1 MAGCQWR
8 KMDVSK
14 SRGAASNGTMHAIV
28 ILLILSAGLLSAQ
41 TRQKGA
47 GGFGQRMDANGDGKI
62 SPEEFPGPKN
72 FFDQFDAD
80 KNGFLSA
87 AEREAMRSTR
97 MQQGGRRPG
106 QGGGGAGQQ
115 ELFRALD
122 LNADQKLSAKE
133 WTVLLQAAD
142 FKKADSQAD
151 GHVTPEEWMRFF
163 GQGQRSARAG
173 GVGGSGAQVG
183 AIAPKVSAQFMVGDR
198 VLDFSKIKR
207 HTVVVFGSYT

>member
-106 QGGGGAGQQ
+106 QGAGQQ

-183 AIAPKVSAQFMVGDR
+183 AIAPKVSAQFMAGDR

>member
-1 MAGCQWR
+1 MNI
-8 KMDVSK
+8 SK
-14 SRGAASNGTMHAIV
+14 PVLGASEEVMRSIV
-28 ILLILSAGLLSAQ
+28 TLVVLSTGILSAQ
-41 TRQKGA
+41 TRQNGA
-47 GGFGQRMDANGDGKI
+47 GGFGRQMDANGDGKI
-62 SPEEFPGPKN
+62 SPKEFPGPKD

-87 AEREAMRSTR
+87 AEREAMRRAR

-106 QGGGGAGQQ
+106 QGGGGAVQQ

-122 LNADQKLSAKE
+122 LNTDQKLSAKE
-133 WTVLLQAAD
+133 WTVLLQATD

-163 GQGQRSARAG
+163 GQGQRPARGGGGAG
-173 GVGGSGAQVG
+173 GGAQVG
-183 AIAPKVSAQFMVGDR
+183 ALAPKVSAQFMAGDR
-198 VLDFSKIKR
+198 ALDFSKIKR

>member
-1 MAGCQWR
+1 
-8 KMDVSK
+8 
-14 SRGAASNGTMHAIV
+14 
-28 ILLILSAGLLSAQ
+28 
-41 TRQKGA
+41 
-47 GGFGQRMDANGDGKI
+47 MDANGDGKI

-87 AEREAMRSTR
+87 TEREAMRRSR

-106 QGGGGAGQQ
+106 QGGGGAGLQ
-115 ELFRALD
+115 ELFHSLD
-122 LNADQKLSAKE
+122 LNADQKLFPKE

-163 GQGQRSARAG
+163 GQGQRTARG
-173 GVGGSGAQVG
+173 GGGGGGGAQVG
-183 AIAPKVSAQFMVGDR
+183 ALAPKVSAQFVAGDR

>member
-1 MAGCQWR
+1 MFQR
-8 KMDVSK
+8 SKIIVSK
-14 SRGAASNGTMHAIV
+14 NGVQTYNSVMRA
-28 ILLILSAGLLSAQ
+28 LIIFMVLWTGLLSAQ

-87 AEREAMRSTR
+87 AEREAMRRAR

-106 QGGGGAGQQ
+106 QGGGGAEQ

-122 LNADQKLSAKE
+122 LNTDQKLSAKE
-133 WTVLLQAAD
+133 WTVLLQATD

-151 GHVTPEEWMRFF
+151 GHVTPEEWMRYF
-163 GQGQRSARAG
+163 GQGQRPARG
-173 GVGGSGAQVG
+173 GGGGGGGAQVG
-183 AIAPKVSAQFMVGDR
+183 AIAPKVSAQFMAGER
-198 VLDFSKIKR
+198 ALDFSKIKR

>member
-1 MAGCQWR
+1 MFQR
-8 KMDVSK
+8 SKIIVSK
-14 SRGAASNGTMHAIV
+14 NGGIAYNFVMRA
-28 ILLILSAGLLSAQ
+28 LIIFMVLWTGLLSAQ

-62 SPEEFPGPKN
+62 SPEEFPGPKI

-87 AEREAMRSTR
+87 AEREAMRRAR

-122 LNADQKLSAKE
+122 LDTDQKLSAKE
-133 WTVLLQAAD
+133 WGVLLQAAD

-151 GHVTPEEWMRFF
+151 GHVTSEEWMRFF
-163 GQGQRSARAG
+163 GQGQRPARG
-173 GVGGSGAQVG
+173 GDGGGGGAQVG
-183 AIAPKVSAQFMVGDR
+183 ALAPKVSAQFMAGDR
-198 VLDFSKIKR
+198 VLDLSKIKR

>member
-1 MAGCQWR
+1 MRALTIFMVLW
-8 KMDVSK
+8 
-14 SRGAASNGTMHAIV
+14 T
-28 ILLILSAGLLSAQ
+28 GLLSAQ

-87 AEREAMRSTR
+87 AEREAMRSAR
-97 MQQGGRRPG
+97 IQQGGRRPG

-122 LNADQKLSAKE
+122 LNTDQKLSAKE

-151 GHVTPEEWMRFF
+151 GHVTPEEWVRFF
-163 GQGQRSARAG
+163 GQGQRPARG
-173 GVGGSGAQVG
+173 EGVGGSGAQVG
-183 AIAPKVSAQFMVGDR
+183 ALAPKVSAQFVAGDR